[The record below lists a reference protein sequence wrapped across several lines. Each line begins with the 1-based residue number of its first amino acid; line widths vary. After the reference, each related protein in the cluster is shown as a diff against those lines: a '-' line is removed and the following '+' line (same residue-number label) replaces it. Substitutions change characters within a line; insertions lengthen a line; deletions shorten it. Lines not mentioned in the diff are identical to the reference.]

1 MKNTGRKKA
10 ALALAVSL
18 WMAEG
23 AFWAPG
29 VASAEVTIE
38 SKADAEAKAT
48 AGTLGKKA
56 ASLLPYNS
64 YFLNTGTKMNIVG
77 GDCKAANFFAGYSDS
92 EAGTAEANVS
102 GYTLTVDSG
111 TFDATT
117 ELAGGYSFNGTANNN
132 SVYINGGEGGASVCG
147 SRGQVGAS
155 GNTVAITGGTV
166 GFVHGAYTYDGD
178 ATGNTVT
185 IKGGTVDRVFG
196 GDSHAGSATGNSVTV
211 SGGTIGTGDEGDGV
225 YGGRVFGAG
234 SSAGAAEK
242 NTVTVSGGTI
252 YGSVY
257 GGSVYSESNPV
268 AAATGNIVKITE
280 TDTAAPTTIKKEVYG
295 GYSQYDAANK
305 NVVTISGGAIGTGD
319 TNNVYGG
326 YGYTDASE
334 NKVTISGGTMSGQVY
349 GGYTGAT
356 GAANKNIVEI
366 SGGTVN
372 SSVTGGYVDSFDA
385 AATAAGNRVMI
396 SGGTVKGDVNGGV
409 AGSATGNTV
418 TITGG
423 TVNGNIIG
431 GWSKQGSASDN
442 IITISGDAKLA
453 ETVMIYGGLSTNG
466 GSATGNTVNILT
478 AISVAHIMGGDGAT
492 SKDNTLNIAAK
503 GVKVGAEGVA
513 GFQNLNFY
521 LPADMTKSDT
531 MLTVSGLADVT
542 DAKVGVMAQ
551 GKLTNLTQDDRVTLL
566 HAETMNGTVSQT
578 TEIDVPESI
587 ATVNTYE
594 FNVTSDANNIY
605 ATITKSPDGGGGKDA
620 EARENTKSV
629 AETKAAT
636 TTFVNAGAD
645 MLASQGFAQAANAVA
660 IEAAESA
667 KNGGEGAAAAGGFT
681 PFAAFGGSG
690 MRAESG
696 SYVDTR
702 GFGLNVGFARELSN
716 RQGKLLFGPVVEYGG
731 GSYDSYLD
739 NGVHGEGGSHY
750 FGVGIMARQTN
761 RSGFYYEGSVRGGR
775 VTSDYKSYF
784 NHQNVDYDSAS
795 NYWAAHVGVGKAFS
809 LGGGNTLDGYVKYFY
824 SHQAGDDVTMHGSV
838 TGDEDWSFGS
848 VDSHRVRIG
857 ARLTH
862 KVNERNSLYGGLA
875 YQYEFGGEAT
885 AHYNGGS
892 TPSPSV
898 KGSSG
903 MLELGWQVKP
913 GAGPLTLDLGVTGWA
928 GKQRGGS
935 VQLGATWSF

>member
-18 WMAEG
+18 WMANG

-38 SKADAEAKAT
+38 STADAEAKFEEKSLKKIT
-48 AGTLGKKA
+48 EGPMGEKFTL
-56 ASLLPYNS
+56 Y
-64 YFLNTGTKMNIVG
+64 YLNTDKEMKIAG
-77 GDCKAANFFAGYSDS
+77 GNCNGGEYYTAGYSDS
-92 EAGTAEANVS
+92 GKVS
-102 GYTLTVDSG
+102 GYTLTVASG
-111 TFDATT
+111 TFNTT
-117 ELAGGYSFNGTANNN
+117 TIFAGGYSYSGTANNN
-132 SVYINGGEGGASVCG
+132 HASVEGGKGGAEVFG
-147 SRGQVGAS
+147 GRGQVGAS
-155 GNTVAITGGTV
+155 GNTVAITRGTV
-166 GFVHGAYTYDGD
+166 GFVHGGRTQSGA
-178 ATGNTVT
+178 AKNNTVE
-185 IKGGTVDRVFG
+185 ISGGTVDRVFG
-196 GDSHAGSATGNSVTV
+196 GVSHAGSATGNSVT
-211 SGGTIGTGDEGDGV
+211 
-225 YGGRVFGAG
+225 
-234 SSAGAAEK
+234 
-242 NTVTVSGGTI
+242 
-252 YGSVY
+252 
-257 GGSVYSESNPV
+257 
-268 AAATGNIVKITE
+268 
-280 TDTAAPTTIKKEVYG
+280 
-295 GYSQYDAANK
+295 
-305 NVVTISGGAIGTGD
+305 ISGGAIGTSD
-319 TNNVYGG
+319 TNTVSGG
-326 YGYTDASE
+326 YGYTGTSE
-334 NKVTISGGTMSGQVY
+334 NKVTISGGTMSGQVF
-349 GGYTGAT
+349 GGYTGAK
-356 GAANKNIVEI
+356 GAANKNVLEI
-366 SGGTVN
+366 SGGTVK

-385 AATAAGNRVMI
+385 AATAEGNKVTI
-396 SGGTVKGDVNGGV
+396 SGGTINGDVNGGV

-478 AISVAHIMGGDGAT
+478 AINVAHIMGGDGAT

-521 LPADMTKSDT
+521 LPTDMTKSDT

-660 IEAAESA
+660 LETAESA
-667 KNGGEGAAAAGGFT
+667 KNGGEGAPAVSSFT

-702 GFGLNVGFARELSN
+702 GFGLNIGFARELSN
-716 RQGKLLFGPVVEYGG
+716 SQGKLLFGPVVEYGG

-739 NGVHGEGGSHY
+739 NGTHGEGGSHY

-784 NHQNVDYDSAS
+784 NNQNVDYDSAS
-795 NYWAAHVGVGKAFS
+795 NYWAAHLGVGKAFS

-848 VDSHRVRIG
+848 VDSHRVRLG
-857 ARLTH
+857 VKLTH
-862 KVNERNSLYGGLA
+862 KINERNSLYGGLA

-913 GAGPLTLDLGVTGWA
+913 GEGPLTLDLGVTGWA